1 MNSNESAQEIL
12 QTALEW
18 LDQNHTVGLVT
29 VVKTWGSSPSP
40 AGSMM
45 LLRDDGQYL
54 GSVSGGCIEDDILVR
69 YCGGEFIQKPP
80 SKLKYGVTS
89 EQAHRFS
96 LPCGGGLELV
106 LENLINQDLLRK
118 ILAKINQ
125 DELIC
130 RRLCLVSGEV
140 TLLSASYDDKFSYT
154 DSYIQQVFGPNWQ
167 LLLIGAG
174 HLSHCVMQ
182 IGLMLGYQV
191 TVCDPRE
198 KHDDN
203 WQLSE
208 SNLTK
213 LMPDDA
219 VKKIA
224 THKHSIVITLTHDPK
239 LDDMALWE
247 ALQFPIFYIGALGS
261 KRTNAARR
269 QRLQQLGLSPE
280 QLARLHG
287 PVGIPIGSH
296 TPAEI
301 AVAIMADITAAR
313 HGITLNVQ

>member
-12 QTALEW
+12 PTALEW
-18 LDQNHTVGLVT
+18 LGQNRAVALAT
-29 VVKTWGSSPSP
+29 VVKTWGASPSP

-45 LLRDDGQYL
+45 LLRDDGRHL
-54 GSVSGGCIEDDILVR
+54 GSVSGGCIEEDMLVR
-69 YCGGEFIQKPP
+69 YCGGEFAQTLP
-80 SKLKYGVTS
+80 SKLEYGVTS
-89 EQAHRFS
+89 EPAHRFS
-96 LPCGGGLELV
+96 LPCGGRLELV
-106 LENLINQDLLRK
+106 LENLTDQDLLRK
-118 ILAKINQ
+118 ILAKIGRA
-125 DELIC
+125 ELIC
-130 RRLCLVSGEV
+130 RRLCVASGEV
-140 TLLSASYDDKFSYT
+140 TLLPASPDDEFSYGGG
-154 DSYIQQVFGPNWQ
+154 YMQQVFGPTWQ

-174 HLSHCVMQ
+174 RLSRCVAQ

-191 TVCDPRE
+191 TVCEPRE
-198 KHDDN
+198 KYDEN
-203 WQLSE
+203 WQLPG
-208 SNLTK
+208 SNLSR

-224 THKHSIVITLTHDPK
+224 THKRGIVVTLTHDPK

-247 ALQFPIFYIGALGS
+247 ALQSPVFYIGALGS
-261 KRTNAARR
+261 KRTNTARR

-287 PVGIPIGSH
+287 PVGMPIGSR